1 MNFEKI
7 LSTEHI
13 LKFLLFIIAASVVV
27 HIGLL
32 IFTRFERTITIDST
46 NTFGSGGGRSL
57 RVNNMVTD
65 KEGRTY
71 AIRNVLLLLHFR
83 AAEVQA
89 KLKTGQTYT
98 VRGYGLRVPFL
109 GLYPTITA
117 AGSA

>member
-1 MNFEKI
+1 MNFERI
-7 LSTEHI
+7 LSTDII
-13 LKFLLFIIAASVVV
+13 LKFLIFVIVASLVV

-46 NTFGSGGGRSL
+46 NTFGSSSGRSL

-71 AIRNVLLLLHFR
+71 MIHNVLLLLHFR

-98 VRGYGLRVPFL
+98 VRGYGVRVPFL

>member
-1 MNFEKI
+1 M
-7 LSTEHI
+7 L
-13 LKFLLFIIAASVVV
+13 V

-46 NTFGSGGGRSL
+46 NTFGSGGVRHV

-71 AIRNVLLLLHFR
+71 MIRNVLLLLHFR

-98 VRGYGLRVPFL
+98 VRGYGVRVPFL
-109 GLYPTITA
+109 GMYPTITTVDA
-117 AGSA
+117 R